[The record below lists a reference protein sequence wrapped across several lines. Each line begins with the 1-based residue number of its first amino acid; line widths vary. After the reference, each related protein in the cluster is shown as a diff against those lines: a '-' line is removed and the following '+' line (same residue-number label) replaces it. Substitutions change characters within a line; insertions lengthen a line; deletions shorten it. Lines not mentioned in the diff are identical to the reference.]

1 MTVYN
6 VSVLV
11 GRGTRTIID
20 HNYTKRR
27 EAEKAFHKAAR
38 EYITDR
44 DACVSLG
51 VERTTED
58 ANAVRHY
65 GTLAVKYTGS
75 DRVELTCEYYRD
87 WR

>member
-11 GRGTRTIID
+11 GRGTRSIMD
-20 HNYTKRR
+20 QDYTKRR

-51 VERTTED
+51 VEREGSGD
-58 ANAVRHY
+58 VVRHY

-75 DRVELTCEYYRD
+75 DRVELTSEYYRD